1 MKKRQKAKVRDE
13 RAGPA
18 PPHQGGGRKKRG
30 EIKALRE
37 RLTRLSE
44 ASRRIN
50 ESLDFEKVLQEV
62 LDSACSLTG
71 ARYGIMTLPDDS
83 GRIEDFLS
91 SGMTAEESG
100 GLWDLPERWQLFE
113 FLSSSEPLRIPDLLG
128 HIRSA
133 GLPEFRP
140 SLPIG
145 PAVSFLA
152 APIRRQGAQVGNIF
166 VAEKEA
172 GEAFTREDE
181 ELLLMFAGQA
191 AMVIGNARTYREE
204 RRARADL
211 ENLINTSPVGVV
223 VFDVKTGAPMSF
235 NREAARIV
243 DVLRE
248 PDQSAEQL
256 LDVLSFVRADG
267 QEVSLGERP
276 LAELLRVGEVIRV
289 EEIVIRV
296 PSGRSVRALLNA
308 TPLRSE
314 GGDVESFVVTLQDM
328 TPLEELERLRAEF
341 LGMVSHEL
349 RTPLTSIRGS
359 ATTVL
364 DSASEL
370 DPAELRQFLRIIVDQ
385 ADSMRDLI
393 GDLLDVARIETGTLP
408 IGPEPTEAAALVD
421 RARNNFLSGGG
432 RDALDIRLAPDLPLV
447 MADRRRIVQ
456 VIGNLLANAARHSPE
471 ATPIRVGAAR
481 EGVHVAFSIAD
492 EGRGIPAERLPH
504 LFRKFAH
511 AESED
516 ASGDTGLGLAICKG
530 IVEAH
535 GGRIWAESEGP
546 GLGARFSFTVPAVRE
561 APVADP
567 LPAARPDPAASQGQR
582 VLVVDDDPQTLGYV
596 RKVLE
601 DEGYAPLVAAEPEE
615 ALRLMAESQPEL
627 VLLDLL
633 LPGADGIEL
642 MGDIAAIAEVPV
654 VFLSGYRHDESIARA
669 FERGAVDYIVKP
681 FSPTELLARVRAA
694 LRKWYEP
701 VRSAP
706 SEPYVHGDLT
716 IDYAERRVRIGGR
729 PVPLTATEYRL
740 LFALSINAGR
750 VVEHGQLLRRRGSTG
765 KAGNVRSLRTHIRRL
780 RRKLGDDASAPSYI
794 FVEPRVGYR
803 MPASETRSEEW

>member
-1 MKKRQKAKVRDE
+1 MTKRQKTKARDQ
-13 RAGPA
+13 RDRSA
-18 PPHQGGGRKKRG
+18 PPGQGGAKRKRE

-62 LDSACSLTG
+62 LDSACSLAG
-71 ARYGIMTLPDDS
+71 ARYGIMTLPGDS

-91 SGMTAEESG
+91 SGMTAEESR

-113 FLSSSEPLRIPDLLG
+113 YLSDSKPLRVPDLLG

-140 SLPIG
+140 PLPIG

-152 APIRRQGAQVGNIF
+152 APIRRQGKQVGNIF

-172 GEAFTREDE
+172 GEEFTREDE
-181 ELLLMFAGQA
+181 ELLVMFAAQA

-204 RRARADL
+204 QRARADL
-211 ENLINTSPVGVV
+211 ETLINTSPVGVV
-223 VFDVKTGAPMSF
+223 VFDVKTGAPKSF

-243 DVLRE
+243 DHLRE
-248 PDQSAEQL
+248 PDQSPEQL

-267 QEVSLGERP
+267 REISLKETP
-276 LAELLRVGEVIRV
+276 LTELLRIGEVIRV
-289 EEIVIRV
+289 EEIDIRV
-296 PSGRSVRALLNA
+296 PSGRSVTALLNA
-308 TPLRSE
+308 TPIRAE
-314 GGDVESFVVTLQDM
+314 RGDVESFVVTLQDM
-328 TPLEELERLRAEF
+328 TPLEEMERLRAEF

-370 DPAELRQFLRIIVDQ
+370 DPTELRQFLRIIVDQ

-408 IGPEPTEAAALVD
+408 ISPEPTEVAALVD

-432 RDALDIRLAPDLPLV
+432 RGALTIDLARDLPLV

-456 VIGNLLANAARHSPE
+456 VIGNLLANAAQHSPE
-471 ATPIRVGAAR
+471 ATPIRLGAAR

-511 AESED
+511 PKSED
-516 ASGDTGLGLAICKG
+516 TGGDTGLG
-530 IVEAH
+530 
-535 GGRIWAESEGP
+535 
-546 GLGARFSFTVPAVRE
+546 
-561 APVADP
+561 
-567 LPAARPDPAASQGQR
+567 
-582 VLVVDDDPQTLGYV
+582 
-596 RKVLE
+596 
-601 DEGYAPLVAAEPEE
+601 
-615 ALRLMAESQPEL
+615 
-627 VLLDLL
+627 
-633 LPGADGIEL
+633 
-642 MGDIAAIAEVPV
+642 
-654 VFLSGYRHDESIARA
+654 
-669 FERGAVDYIVKP
+669 
-681 FSPTELLARVRAA
+681 
-694 LRKWYEP
+694 
-701 VRSAP
+701 
-706 SEPYVHGDLT
+706 
-716 IDYAERRVRIGGR
+716 
-729 PVPLTATEYRL
+729 
-740 LFALSINAGR
+740 
-750 VVEHGQLLRRRGSTG
+750 
-765 KAGNVRSLRTHIRRL
+765 
-780 RRKLGDDASAPSYI
+780 
-794 FVEPRVGYR
+794 
-803 MPASETRSEEW
+803 